1 MFWRSI
7 PRAVDVLARPDA
19 EDYPR
24 APPARPYRPD
34 APPPSAPRADS
45 DSSDDDDEG
54 VDGGTSRPPSR
65 AGAMRRAVH
74 AVMAEERKRAPER
87 MSDVVEAAMDKER
100 CDKEHARGGLT
111 GLLKKRKSVVGLF
124 KKSIGRD
131 GEGDG
136 EQPRAASGP
145 PGYAP
150 SPPSSEHDEIRDARW
165 DRRPTPVTGSLL
177 HHPLDAKSLYV
188 SVRRRP
194 SRPPRR
200 PPSPVRR
207 MTATMYEDLPNFAP
221 SARDRAVPA
230 AMDPYE
236 RLLQQNIYLPRSTD
250 GSSDDDSD
258 SSSVLSASSR
268 SLGSS
273 RSAGSS
279 YFAAPPSTASFTL
292 PRARSPPPRPQ
303 PALPVSAYRSSA
315 SSAPPPRPPRPP
327 SLALP
332 ASSSTHPSSP
342 ISPAPPYSG
351 LVNLGNTCYLACVLQ
366 ALAATEPFA
375 NFFANDDYLRE
386 INTTSRFGLKGQ
398 LAKAFA
404 RLIRTMQGGEY
415 RSVSPAQLRDTIG
428 RLSDQFLEPTQQDA
442 HELLLA
448 LLDGLHED
456 LNLVATPPPVAP
468 VSPQREAELERLP
481 EVVAADQEWEKY
493 RARND
498 SVIIDFFQG
507 QMRNRMEC
515 MHCQQT
521 STTFS
526 PLQTLSLSIPTPRTP
541 RSVVTLSE
549 CIDEFLREEILQG
562 ENAWTLRSTSKRF
575 SVARLPQTL
584 IIHLKRFTPL
594 STKLT
599 TRVELPL
606 APLPLGHLLPPFALD
621 PPRGYALNAPHERR
635 TTYELYAACC
645 HLGEDGSGHYTTLL
659 RRPSAPSAS
668 SASTPSFVL
677 LDDESVDPLSAPGAQ
692 AAALRKAEETAYL
705 LFFRLAQPSGGDS

>member
-177 HHPLDAKSLYV
+177 HHPLDAKSL
-188 SVRRRP
+188 
-194 SRPPRR
+194 
-200 PPSPVRR
+200 
-207 MTATMYEDLPNFAP
+207 
-221 SARDRAVPA
+221 
-230 AMDPYE
+230 
-236 RLLQQNIYLPRSTD
+236 
-250 GSSDDDSD
+250 
-258 SSSVLSASSR
+258 
-268 SLGSS
+268 
-273 RSAGSS
+273 
-279 YFAAPPSTASFTL
+279 
-292 PRARSPPPRPQ
+292 
-303 PALPVSAYRSSA
+303 
-315 SSAPPPRPPRPP
+315 
-327 SLALP
+327 
-332 ASSSTHPSSP
+332 SP

-562 ENAWTLRSTSKRF
+562 ENAWNCPSCRTLRSTSKRF